1 MFGGIFSGKIELTPR
16 LALAVSS
23 VYMIASDGVLAQEEI
38 GSLIAMFGGDR
49 KIIENAV
56 KYIQQ
61 NSNIEVNISKI
72 ASILNNEQKEIIIFN
87 LLDILLSDG
96 EASEQEKQLFFA
108 YVEIFKY
115 DQAKIEQIY
124 EIFAIKN
131 SISKLN

>member
-38 GSLIAMFGGDR
+38 GSLIAIFGGDK

-61 NSNIEVNISKI
+61 NSNIEVNISKM
-72 ASILNNEQKEIIIFN
+72 ASILNNEQKEIVIFN

-96 EASEQEKQLFFA
+96 EASEQEKQLFFG
-108 YVEIFKY
+108 YVELFKY

-124 EIFAIKN
+124 EVFAIKN
-131 SISKLN
+131 SISKLS